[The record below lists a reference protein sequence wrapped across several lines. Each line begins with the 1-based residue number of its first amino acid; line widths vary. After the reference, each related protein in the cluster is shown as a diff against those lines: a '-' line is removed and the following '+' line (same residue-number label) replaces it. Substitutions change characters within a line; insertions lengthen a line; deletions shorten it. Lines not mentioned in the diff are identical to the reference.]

1 MTTEEVAKVLHT
13 SERLVRR
20 LVAERR
26 IAYVKV
32 GRAVRFEPNA
42 VVAYVEQNRVVTL
55 SRAQLRASILGR
67 VA

>member
-26 IAYVKV
+26 IVYVKV
-32 GRAVRFEPNA
+32 GRAVRFEPSA
-42 VVAYVEQNRVVTL
+42 VVAYVEQNRVGTL

>member
-13 SERLVRR
+13 SERLIRR

-32 GRAVRFEPNA
+32 GRAVRFEPSA
-42 VVAYVEQNRVVTL
+42 VVAYVEANRFPPT
-55 SRAQLRASILGR
+55 SRAQLRAMVLGE
-67 VA
+67 AA